1 MGTSVPLGTLYGI
14 TIKVHPTFVLLVI
27 WVMYQW
33 GFAAGAGLRG
43 IIFGLVALVAV
54 FACVLLH
61 ELAHARVAQRY
72 GLTVQ
77 DIVLLPVGGVAR
89 IEQRRMPPRVEIQ
102 IALAGPLLNLAIAAI
117 LSPIILLVAL
127 LRHVDHPLAVL
138 LYADEISVAGFILY
152 LWIANLLLACFN
164 LIPAFPMD
172 GGRVLR
178 AVLVRVLHSRLRA
191 TRWSVLISQCLAMLM
206 FAASLFLRDPTLG
219 LVAVFVLLA
228 AAAESRQ
235 MSVQASLANLPAAQF
250 ALWDAGGVRPSDT
263 LSLALRG
270 GARDM
275 AVTEGGRVVG
285 MVYRSDLIFALRNGD
300 ARHVFIRDIMSR
312 TVETI
317 SGNNSM
323 LDAQEVLARTSAAAV
338 VVVDDGLYRGLITAD
353 RLQHVAQ
360 HIGDRRN
367 RRRGPV
373 STWLTA
379 RLRAN

>member
-1 MGTSVPLGTLYGI
+1 MGTSVPLGTLHGI
-14 TIKVHPTFVLLVI
+14 TIKVHPTFALLVV

-33 GFAAGAGLRG
+33 GVAAGAGLRG
-43 IIFGLVALVAV
+43 IVFGLVALGAV
-54 FACVLLH
+54 FGCVLLH

-72 GLTVQ
+72 GLTVR

-102 IALAGPLLNLAIAAI
+102 IALAGPLLNLAIAAV

-138 LYADEISVAGFILY
+138 LYAEEISVAGFILY

-178 AVLVRVLHSRLRA
+178 AALLSMLRSRQRA

-206 FAASLFLRDPTLG
+206 LAVSLFLRDPTLG

-235 MSVQASLANLPAAQF
+235 MSVQSTLANLPAAQF
-250 ALWDAGGVRPSDT
+250 ALWDAGGVRPGDS

-285 MVYRSDLIFALRNGD
+285 VVHRSDLIFALRNGD
-300 ARHVFIRDIMSR
+300 ARNVFIRDIMSR

-317 SGNNSM
+317 SGSNSM
-323 LDAQEVLARTSAAAV
+323 LDAQEVLAQRSAAAV
-338 VVVDDGLYRGLITAD
+338 LVVDDGLYRGLITAD

-360 HIGDRRN
+360 HIEKRRG
-367 RRRGPV
+367 RRRGQV